1 MPLPWHR
8 AGGSFGFGADG
19 AHLPPPWWFGDFSV
33 EAEEADPAS
42 TLNLYRRALWLR
54 RDLQDGEVLTWHA
67 HPSGSDEVLWFERP
81 GGWHSVTNF
90 GDAPVDLPAGEVL
103 VTSVPLV
110 DGRLPGAATAW
121 LRG

>member
-1 MPLPWHR
+1 M
-8 AGGSFGFGADG
+8 
-19 AHLPPPWWFGDFSV
+19 

-67 HPSGSDEVLWFERP
+67 HPSGSDDVLWFERP

-90 GDAPVDLPAGEVL
+90 GDAPVELPAGEVL

-110 DGRLPGAATAW
+110 DGLLPGAATAW